1 VEVADRTTFA
11 ERLKQAHRALEQR
24 GGGDRVSLAE
34 LGQRVGRVMKR
45 KKFSPGAVSEWESG
59 GRTPDLATIEA
70 LATTLGVRVEWLA
83 FGRGPMHDSGND
95 GDSLLPPPEIGEPSH
110 PPVDASRG
118 RKAR

>member
-1 VEVADRTTFA
+1 
-11 ERLKQAHRALEQR
+11 
-24 GGGDRVSLAE
+24 VSLAE

-83 FGRGPMHDSGND
+83 FGRGDMSERPGVVTAADEMGELDV
-95 GDSLLPPPEIGEPSH
+95 GDL
-110 PPVDASRG
+110 VDDNPRRH